1 MGIFLPILATG
12 TGVVFGFYR
21 WYKWL
26 DSVEKEKKKKEEL
39 RTWILGPG
47 KQFYAWS
54 SEEKALDSGDPKDL
68 PEKARLRF
76 NEWKKEQ
83 EAIKA
88 AYEEREHNPDLNT
101 DDVNQHFRRLRR
113 FNRSKYRWTMY
124 YMGPKGGIYTYTAN
138 GNKSYR

>member
-26 DSVEKEKKKKEEL
+26 DYIEKEKKKKEEL

-54 SEEKALDSGDPKDL
+54 SEEKALDSRDPKDL

-76 NEWKKEQ
+76 NKWKKEQ
-83 EAIKA
+83 DAIKA
-88 AYEEREHNPDLNT
+88 AYEERERNPDLNT
-101 DDVNQHFRRLRR
+101 DDVKQHVRRLYKYKH
-113 FNRSKYRWTMY
+113 SKFRGEYE
-124 YMGPKGGIYTYTAN
+124 YMGPRGGIYTYTAK
-138 GNKSYR
+138 GNRNYR